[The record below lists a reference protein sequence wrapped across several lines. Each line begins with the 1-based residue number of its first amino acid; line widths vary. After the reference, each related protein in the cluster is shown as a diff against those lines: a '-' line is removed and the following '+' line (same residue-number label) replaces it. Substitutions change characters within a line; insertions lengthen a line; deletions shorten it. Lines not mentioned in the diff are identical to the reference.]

1 MRKTV
6 THYPSRFNFQRSTD
20 RVVPL
25 TWAIA
30 YLQSLKKAIP
40 EDEQDDATITW
51 PPTIVYDHTLSP
63 LEVAEDRRQ
72 RARDWIEGLPATG
85 ADADAIARLRAIL
98 AAP

>member
-6 THYPSRFNFQRSTD
+6 THYPSRLNFQRSTD

-25 TWAIA
+25 AWAIA

-85 ADADAIARLRAIL
+85 ADADALQRLRVIL
-98 AAP
+98 GM